1 MLSRLRPEAVIEPVV
16 INQSQPSP
24 WLELLS
30 AQRRVLQMA
39 MSRSSLDD
47 LLTFIAG
54 VGSNHLGGRSAV
66 FLVDEGGKTLRYGA
80 SSGLDAS
87 YIAAIEGFQIGPHSP
102 SCGTAAYTGE
112 MVIVGDVASD
122 QLWAPLLQLANQHGI
137 AACWSKPLT
146 DAQGKVIGTYA
157 IYHRTPEIP
166 TPVELEAI
174 EFLANT
180 AGMLIERSV
189 ADNTLQMT
197 LEALCRSEMAT
208 REVSHR
214 VMNTFHVLEG
224 VLSVKIRSISDPD
237 AKAIASEALERI
249 RSMSMVHQ
257 KLFAVTQNLQV
268 DLDASSF
275 LADLAGAISQAF
287 VSAEKVNLVVAK
299 DDGILL
305 PPEKCTSLGLLM
317 VELVLNA
324 IKHAF
329 TGEDHE
335 GTIAVTLRRYRDA
348 AVLSVA
354 DDGKGL
360 PNGVFVSNKGRLG
373 SRLIQSFVNDLRGD
387 LKARNLAVGTE
398 FSICFPLTI

>member
-1 MLSRLRPEAVIEPVV
+1 
-16 INQSQPSP
+16 
-24 WLELLS
+24 
-30 AQRRVLQMA
+30 MA

-66 FLVDEGGKTLRYGA
+66 FLVDEGGKTLHYGA

-87 YIAAIEGFQIGPHSP
+87 YIAAVEGFQIGPHSP

-157 IYHRTPEIP
+157 IYHRTPKIP

-197 LEALCRSEMAT
+197 LEALRRSEMAT

-237 AKAIASEALERI
+237 AKAVTSEALERI

-268 DLDASSF
+268 DLDASNF

-287 VSAEKVNLVVAK
+287 VPSEKVNLVVAK

-305 PPEKCTSLGLLM
+305 PAEKCTSLGLLM

-335 GTIAVTLRRYRDA
+335 GTISVTLRRYRDA
-348 AVLSVA
+348 AVLSVT
-354 DDGKGL
+354 DNGKGL
-360 PNGVFVSNKGRLG
+360 PNGVFASSKGRLG

-398 FSICFPLTI
+398 FSIGFPITN